1 MLNPFLVW
9 LDSQNLYFTFHYG
22 GHDSIAITTAASGE
36 EFEYNLSERKNTY
49 TTLHC
54 SQLSASHYVINS
66 DVEGMLPDLQTGSV
80 VYGEKYQA
88 LEDTI
93 KQLVNSNK
101 LTITDCHTGDD
112 ICEIIVPTFEQS
124 DVIDALETISEMF

>member
-1 MLNPFLVW
+1 
-9 LDSQNLYFTFHYG
+9 
-22 GHDSIAITTAASGE
+22 
-36 EFEYNLSERKNTY
+36 
-49 TTLHC
+49 
-54 SQLSASHYVINS
+54 
-66 DVEGMLPDLQTGSV
+66 MLPDLQTGSV

-112 ICEIIVPTFEQS
+112 ICEIIVPIFEQS